1 MAELERLEEH
11 RARIEDWL
19 HACFQDCAPR
29 GNLYDAMRYSLL
41 AGGKRLRP
49 VLVLEACRLC
59 GGAVEDALPFA
70 GAIEMIHTYSLIH
83 DDLPCMDDDDLR
95 RGRPTNHK
103 VFGEANAVLAGDG
116 LLTAAFETMLAP
128 GQKLPPERVL
138 EAAGILA
145 RAAGGRGMVG
155 GQVLDMAG
163 EGRALG
169 LTEVEELQRLKT
181 GALIR
186 AAVEM
191 GCAVAGGAEEQR
203 EALCRYA
210 DCLGLA
216 FQIQDDILDV
226 VGDEATL
233 GKPIGSD
240 VRSDKTTFVALK
252 GLADCRILVAELT
265 DRAVEAL
272 APFGSEA
279 ESLSILAW
287 AIAQVLKF
295 VITLISQGKL
305 DWRHILSSGGMPS
318 SHSAFVCACAAAMGY
333 MYGWASPVF
342 TISAVVAIVV
352 MYDAANVRKAAGE
365 QAKILNYIMEHWT
378 EMKPAIFGKELK
390 EFLGHTPFQVLM
402 GGLLGISVGL
412 LGAWLWT

>member
-70 GAIEMIHTYSLIH
+70 GAIEMVHTYSLIH

-279 ESLSILAW
+279 ESLRGLAQSL
-287 AIAQVLKF
+287 AGREQREDLYEQCRRFSDRKSDFKPVHPGLGDRPGAQVCHHADFPGKAGLAPYSLQRGNAKLPLCLCLRLRGGYGLYVRLGVARIHHF
-295 VITLISQGKL
+295 CRGRHCGDVRRGQCPQGGGGSGQDPELYHGTL
-305 DWRHILSSGGMPS
+305 D
-318 SHSAFVCACAAAMGY
+318 
-333 MYGWASPVF
+333 
-342 TISAVVAIVV
+342 
-352 MYDAANVRKAAGE
+352 
-365 QAKILNYIMEHWT
+365 
-378 EMKPAIFGKELK
+378 
-390 EFLGHTPFQVLM
+390 
-402 GGLLGISVGL
+402 
-412 LGAWLWT
+412 

>member
-1 MAELERLEEH
+1 MSLEFERRL
-11 RARIEDWL
+11 AGDQKRIEEALGAIFREDDRYADL
-19 HACFQDCAPR
+19 QE
-29 GNLYDAMRYSLL
+29 AMEYSLM
-41 AGGKRLRP
+41 AGGKRVRP
-49 VLVLEACRLC
+49 VLTLECCRLC
-59 GGAVEDALPFA
+59 GGDPERALPFA
-70 GAIEMIHTYSLIH
+70 CGVEMVHTYSLIH

-95 RGRPTNHK
+95 RGRPTNHR
-103 VFGEANAVLAGDG
+103 VYGEATAVLAGDG
-116 LLTAAFETMLAP
+116 LLTAAFQMLTARRD
-128 GQKLPPERVL
+128 LLSPEQMAEGVDCL
-138 EAAGILA
+138 S
-145 RAAGGRGMVG
+145 RAAGPSGMVG

-279 ESLSILAW
+279 ESLRGLA
-287 AIAQVLKF
+287 QSL
-295 VITLISQGKL
+295 
-305 DWRHILSSGGMPS
+305 
-318 SHSAFVCACAAAMGY
+318 
-333 MYGWASPVF
+333 
-342 TISAVVAIVV
+342 
-352 MYDAANVRKAAGE
+352 AGRE
-365 QAKILNYIMEHWT
+365 K
-378 EMKPAIFGKELK
+378 
-390 EFLGHTPFQVLM
+390 
-402 GGLLGISVGL
+402 
-412 LGAWLWT
+412 